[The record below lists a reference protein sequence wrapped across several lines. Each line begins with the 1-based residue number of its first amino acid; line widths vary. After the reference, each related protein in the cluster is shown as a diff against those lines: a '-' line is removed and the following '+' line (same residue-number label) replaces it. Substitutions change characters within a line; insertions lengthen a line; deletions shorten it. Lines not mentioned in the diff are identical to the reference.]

1 MHSARC
7 LSSRK
12 LANSASSRATPLS
25 GGESK
30 PLVGAHATFWSDGI
44 ARLSGQSLPCAT
56 DHPADRGLV
65 LLGEDEVVHLGD
77 AAIAH
82 SDDLGM
88 GYLPDCGRSL
98 MGTMLRRSCTS
109 NRHVSPSPFHRLS

>member
-12 LANSASSRATPLS
+12 LANSACSRATSLS

-56 DHPADRGLV
+56 DHPADPDLV
-65 LLGEDEVVHLGD
+65 LLGEGEVVHLGD
-77 AAIAH
+77 TAMAH
-82 SDDLGM
+82 SDDTGM

-98 MGTMLRRSCTS
+98 VGAILRR
-109 NRHVSPSPFHRLS
+109 